1 MKGNIF
7 IKRPVM
13 AISISIVILLVGF
26 ISLIS
31 LPVEQYPD
39 IALLLWWLKL
49 HITVYRHL

>member
-13 AISISIVILLVGF
+13 AIPISIVILLVGF

-31 LPVEQYPD
+31 LPVEHHY
-39 IALLLWWLKL
+39 K
-49 HITVYRHL
+49 TS